1 MVLIFFCL
9 QHSESGTSF
18 AVRIINMVC
27 TMGLVAHWNG
37 CLNFLI
43 PMLNGFP
50 SDCWIAI
57 NELQVL
63 CCIEAMKLHRKQ
75 NHTCWQVLGRS
86 ILMIKATILGVINS
100 LQITCSE
107 NQRKYYF
114 FIMYTLACKIL
125 LRYIITMTT
134 RYL

>member
-75 NHTCWQVLGRS
+75 KHTCWQKYFDDQGNDSGRN
-86 ILMIKATILGVINS
+86 K
-100 LQITCSE
+100 QPPITCSE

-114 FIMYTLACKIL
+114 FIMYKLACKIL

>member
-1 MVLIFFCL
+1 MVLILFCL

-63 CCIEAMKLHRKQ
+63 CCIDAMKLHSKQ
-75 NHTCWQVLGRS
+75 KHTCWQKRVLGRS
-86 ILMIKATILGVINS
+86 LLMIKAMVLSVINS
-100 LQITCSE
+100 QEISCSE
-107 NQRKYYF
+107 N
-114 FIMYTLACKIL
+114 
-125 LRYIITMTT
+125 
-134 RYL
+134 

>member
-63 CCIEAMKLHRKQ
+63 CCIEAMKLHRKEKP
-75 NHTCWQVLGRS
+75 TCWQKCVLARSIFIIKTTVLG
-86 ILMIKATILGVINS
+86 IINS
-100 LQITCSE
+100 QQITSSE
-107 NQRKYYF
+107 KKNFYN
-114 FIMYTLACKIL
+114 MYCL
-125 LRYIITMTT
+125 II
-134 RYL
+134 RINS

>member
-1 MVLIFFCL
+1 MVLILFCL

-63 CCIEAMKLHRKQ
+63 CCIDAMKLHRKQ
-75 NHTCWQVLGRS
+75 KHTCWQ
-86 ILMIKATILGVINS
+86 K
-100 LQITCSE
+100 
-107 NQRKYYF
+107 
-114 FIMYTLACKIL
+114 
-125 LRYIITMTT
+125 T
-134 RYL
+134 RTWSQSFDDQGNGFERNKQPKNFML